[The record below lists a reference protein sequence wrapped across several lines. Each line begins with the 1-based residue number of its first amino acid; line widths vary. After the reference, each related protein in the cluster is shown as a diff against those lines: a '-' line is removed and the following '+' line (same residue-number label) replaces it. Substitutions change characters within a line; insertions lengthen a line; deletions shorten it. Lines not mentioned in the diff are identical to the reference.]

1 MEKEL
6 HTESYTCEKQKRMGK
21 SRLTNLCQMG
31 KEMITHQRDPIH
43 GTRWN
48 LEKNC
53 HEVRAGF
60 TLKVA

>member
-1 MEKEL
+1 
-6 HTESYTCEKQKRMGK
+6 
-21 SRLTNLCQMG
+21 MG

-53 HEVRAGF
+53 HAVRAGF